1 MLEGSVEQVVFLGEA
16 LDCRV
21 RVGEVV
27 LVARQH
33 PSTLVERGEVVSVQ
47 LPAELCTLVT
57 EHGVH
62 GVSEVTSGSGT
73 VLG

>member
-1 MLEGSVEQVVFLGEA
+1 VLDGSVEQVVFLGEA

-21 RVGEVV
+21 RVGHVV

-33 PSTLVERGEVVSVQ
+33 PSTLVERG
-47 LPAELCTLVT
+47 
-57 EHGVH
+57 G
-62 GVSEVTSGSGT
+62 GT